1 MDRSNLY
8 IRHFARLA
16 VLLAIVVSVGSCKEY
31 TAVQK
36 TTDFEYR
43 YEVAKAYFMEGTYAR
58 SASLLSDL
66 VGVLKGTQYG
76 EESLFLLAQAEY
88 GRKDYE
94 SAGNYYKK
102 YYQSY
107 PRGIYVEQARYQ
119 AALSLYHQ
127 IPDVRLDQSATWNA
141 IKEFQ
146 SFMDYYPYSRLKQNA
161 QSFIDEMQDKL
172 VYKEYLAA
180 KLYYD
185 LGSYMNNCA
194 YGGSNYEACI
204 VTAQNALKDFPY
216 ASAEQREQLSMLVL
230 RSRYNLAKA
239 SIEEKRLARFRD
251 TIDEYYSFVNDYPE
265 SSNMKEA
272 ERIFKHSD
280 AVLKN
285 KDLDLKEL
293 E

>member
-1 MDRSNLY
+1 MSRSKLY
-8 IRHFARLA
+8 IRHFTMFTLMLM
-16 VLLAIVVSVGSCKEY
+16 LLVNMGSCKEY

-43 YEVAKAYFMEGTYAR
+43 YEVAKAYFMEGNYTK
-58 SASLLSDL
+58 SVSLLSDL
-66 VGVLKGTQYG
+66 VGVLKGSQYG

-88 GRKDYE
+88 GHKDYE

-107 PRGIYVEQARYQ
+107 PRGIYIEQARYQ
-119 AALSLYHQ
+119 SALSQYHR
-127 IPDVRLDQSATWNA
+127 IPDVRLDQSATWDA

-161 QSFIDEMQDKL
+161 QSYIDEMQDKL
-172 VYKEYLAA
+172 VEKEYLAA

-185 LGSYMNNCA
+185 LGTYMNNCA

-204 VTAQNALKDFPY
+204 VTAQNALKDYPY
-216 ASAEQREQLSMLVL
+216 ASAERREQLSILIL
-230 RSRYNLAKA
+230 RSRYDLAKA
-239 SIEEKRLARFRD
+239 SVEEKKMGRFRD

-265 SSNMKEA
+265 SPNMKEA
-272 ERIFKHSD
+272 IRIFKHSD
-280 AVLKN
+280 AILKN
-285 KDLDLKEL
+285 KNIDLREFD
-293 E
+293 

>member
-1 MDRSNLY
+1 MNRSRHG
-8 IRHFARLA
+8 IQHFARLI
-16 VLLAIVVSVGSCKEY
+16 LLLLVVAGVSSCKEY

-43 YEVAKAYFMEGTYAR
+43 YEVAKSYFMEGSFKK
-58 SASLLSDL
+58 SASLMTDL
-66 VGVLKGTQYG
+66 VGVMKGSQYG

-88 GRKDYE
+88 ASKDYE
-94 SAGNYYKK
+94 TAGNYYKK

-107 PRGIYVEQARYQ
+107 PRGLYVEQARYQ
-119 AALSLYHQ
+119 SALSQYHR
-127 IPDVRLDQSATWNA
+127 IPDVRLDQSATWEA

-161 QSFIDEMQDKL
+161 QSYIDEMQDKL
-172 VYKEYLAA
+172 VEKEYLAA

-216 ASAEQREQLSMLVL
+216 ASAERREQLSILIL

-239 SIEEKRLARFRD
+239 SIEEKRLGRFRD

-265 SSNMKEA
+265 SANMKEA

-285 KDLDLKEL
+285 KEINLKDLE
-293 E
+293 

>member
-1 MDRSNLY
+1 MNRSNLY
-8 IRHFARLA
+8 ICHFTRL
-16 VLLAIVVSVGSCKEY
+16 VLLIAIAVGLGSCKEY

-43 YEVAKAYFMEGTYAR
+43 YEVAKACFMEGSYAK

-119 AALSLYHQ
+119 SALSQYKQ
-127 IPDVRLDQSATWNA
+127 IPDVRLDQSATWEA

-146 SFMDYYPYSRLKQNA
+146 SFMDYYPYSRLKLSAQNY
-161 QSFIDEMQDKL
+161 IDEMQDKL
-172 VYKEYLAA
+172 VEKEYLAA
-180 KLYYD
+180 KLYFD

-204 VTAQNALKDFPY
+204 ITAQNALKDFPY
-216 ASAEQREQLSMLVL
+216 ASAERREQLAMMIL
-230 RSRYNLAKA
+230 RSRYNLAKE
-239 SIEEKRLARFRD
+239 SIEEKKLMRFRD
-251 TIDEYYSFVNDYPE
+251 TVDEYYSFVNDYPE

-272 ERIFKHSD
+272 VRIFKHSD

-285 KDLDLKEL
+285 KHFDLKDFD
-293 E
+293 